1 MSAINFFQP
10 IETRIVVKP
19 NMPNKTNPKKIKEVA
34 TDKKKADYISHK
46 LMTINVH
53 ASALNH
59 DLNILRDYGLLKGFP
74 EIIKFK
80 NNMKNLEEVFYSE
93 INKNEDKMQEF
104 RDKLR
109 AIENISFNISQAD
122 SDTIFRTEKFIESL
136 MAKKYK

>member
-46 LMTINVH
+46 IMTINVH

-80 NNMKNLEEVFYSE
+80 NNMKSLEEVFYSE